1 MRVAIP
7 HDLDPAVVRERL
19 KGRSHEIADHV
30 PGGMAEVETSWP
42 SENHMAMTIR
52 AMGQQL
58 TGGIDIGE
66 RELVIELALP
76 GMISFMEPM
85 ISSAIRTQ
93 GEKLI
98 AKG

>member
-1 MRVAIP
+1 MRIAIP

-42 SENHMAMTIR
+42 SENRMALNIK

-58 TGGIDIGE
+58 KGGIDIGDK
-66 RELVIELALP
+66 ELVIELALP
-76 GMISFMEPM
+76 GMIAFMEPM
-85 ISSAIRTQ
+85 IAGAIRTQ

>member
-1 MRVAIP
+1 MRIAIP

-19 KGRSHEIADHV
+19 KGRSREIAGHV
-30 PGGMAEVETSWP
+30 PGGMAEVETRWTSD
-42 SENHMAMTIR
+42 NHMALTIT

-66 RELVIELALP
+66 RELVIELTLP
-76 GMISFMEPM
+76 GMIAFMEPM
-85 ISSAIRTQ
+85 IAGAIRTQ